1 MNRNSL
7 AAGISVLVLATAAV
21 VTMKA
26 SADTPKPQPGEVA
39 VTLTGGHDTDKRDGG
54 RPVALIAAALGVPD
68 EIFRDAFS
76 HVHPAQNGGPTGD
89 EARKNKHE
97 LLSRLEKHGVT
108 NDRLDEVSNFY
119 RYRPQNG
126 ELWKHKDAVVFA
138 TVKDGKVTGFRIAEP
153 GYGYSS
159 PPTLG
164 IEGTPK
170 PAFSG
175 VPKIALLFDKEL
187 EKNGSIKSVTQIPP
201 MDER

>member
-1 MNRNSL
+1 MKRSTL
-7 AAGISVLVLATAAV
+7 AAGLGLITLATAGIFAV
-21 VTMKA
+21 NA
-26 SADTPKPQPGEVA
+26 YADAPKPKPGEVA

-68 EIFRDAFS
+68 EVFRDAFS
-76 HVHPAQNGGPTGD
+76 HVRPAKGGGPTGD

-119 RYRPQNG
+119 RYRPQND

-138 TVKDGKVTGFRIAEP
+138 TVRDGKVVGFRVAES

-159 PPTLG
+159 SPTLSF
-164 IEGTPK
+164 EGTPK
-170 PAFSG
+170 ISFSG
-175 VPKIALLFDKEL
+175 VPKVTLLFDKDL
-187 EKNGSIKSVTQIPP
+187 TKNGSIKSVSQAPP
-201 MDER
+201 PDAR